1 MTPNEQCDREP
12 KGLVFN
18 IQKFSLHDGPGIRTI
33 VFLKGCPLACIWCSN
48 PEGQSAAPELTLSAN
63 RCMGFEDCDRCIA
76 VCLENAIGRDD
87 NGELHVD
94 RDSCD
99 GCGDCAYVCP
109 PKALEVTGD
118 WVGVDEVIRIVEEDD
133 AFYTRSGGGLTLSG
147 GEPLAQ
153 GAFVR
158 ALLTAARSRGI
169 DTAIETSGLC
179 NWKTL
184 RDVAPLT
191 DRIFFDLKCIDPQK
205 HERVTGVSNR
215 KILENFRRLRTEFP
229 EHDVVVR
236 TPVIPGVNDS
246 EAEIQAIAEFVEAAG
261 GASAYELLPY
271 HGLGEPKYAK
281 LGKRY
286 RFGHLVPPSEARM
299 IALRRVATTFS
310 PATTAFDHL
319 ILAER
324 ESPTG
329 ETQVDSPHGS
339 VDFVF

>member
-1 MTPNEQCDREP
+1 MTPNEQRDREP

-48 PEGQSAAPELTLSAN
+48 PEGQSAAPELTLSAD

-76 VCLENAIGRDD
+76 VCLENAIGRDED
-87 NGELHVD
+87 GELHVD

-99 GCGDCAYVCP
+99 GCGDCAFVCP

-205 HERVTGVSNR
+205 HQRVTGVSNR

-229 EHDVVVR
+229 ENDVVVR

-246 EAEIQAIAEFVEAAG
+246 EAEILAIAEFVEEAG

-286 RFGHLVPPSEARM
+286 GFGHLEPPSETRM
-299 IALRRVATTFS
+299 NALQRVSTGCS
-310 PATTAFDHL
+310 PARWASPVQ
-319 ILAER
+319 ER
-324 ESPTG
+324 
-329 ETQVDSPHGS
+329 VDQ
-339 VDFVF
+339 

>member
-1 MTPNEQCDREP
+1 MTPNQQRNREP

-48 PEGQSAAPELTLSAN
+48 PEGQSVSQELTLGAD
-63 RCMGFEDCDRCIA
+63 RCLGSEGCDRCIA
-76 VCLENAIGRDD
+76 VCLEKAIGRDED
-87 NGELHVD
+87 GKLQID
-94 RDSCD
+94 RDRCD

-109 PKALEVTGD
+109 PQALEVAGD
-118 WVGVDEVIRIVEEDD
+118 WVGVEDVIRIVEEDD

-184 RDVAPLT
+184 RDVAPLA

-205 HERVTGVSNR
+205 HERLTGVSNR

-229 EHDVVVR
+229 ENDVVVR

-246 EAEIQAIAEFVEAAG
+246 EAEIVAIAEFVEEAG
-261 GASAYELLPY
+261 GAAAYELLPY
-271 HGLGEPKYAK
+271 HGFGEPKYAK

-286 RFGHLVPPSEARM
+286 GLGRLEPPTEERM
-299 IALRRVATTFS
+299 NALQQAAIMFS
-310 PATTAFDHL
+310 PAHSA
-319 ILAER
+319 
-324 ESPTG
+324 
-329 ETQVDSPHGS
+329 
-339 VDFVF
+339 

>member
-1 MTPNEQCDREP
+1 MTPNEQRGREP

-48 PEGQSAAPELTLSAN
+48 PEGQSASPELTLSAD

-76 VCLENAIGRDD
+76 VCLEKAIGRDE
-87 NGELHVD
+87 NGELHID

-109 PKALEVTGD
+109 PKALEVSGD

-133 AFYTRSGGGLTLSG
+133 AFYTRSEGGLTLSG

-184 RDVAPLT
+184 RDVAPLA

-205 HERVTGVSNR
+205 HERLTGVSNR
-215 KILENFRRLRTEFP
+215 KILENFRRLRAEFP
-229 EHDVVVR
+229 DSDVVVR

-246 EAEIQAIAEFVEAAG
+246 EAEILSIAAFVEEAG

-271 HGLGEPKYAK
+271 HGFGEPKYAK
-281 LGKRY
+281 LGKHY
-286 RFGHLVPPSEARM
+286 RFGHLEPPSEERM
-299 IALRRVATTFS
+299 NALRRDLGGRLRGQRDF
-310 PATTAFDHL
+310 
-319 ILAER
+319 ER
-324 ESPTG
+324 DQG
-329 ETQVDSPHGS
+329 V
-339 VDFVF
+339 